1 MKLWKIIACSLT
13 LASFSACA
21 EPAGARDTES
31 RKDIQVVTQPQ
42 RTDDCKI
49 VPVEKTDEQW
59 KAELSPKEYEIL
71 REHGT
76 ERAFNG
82 RYNDNKEDGVYVC
95 AGCGLTL
102 FDSQTKF
109 NSGTGWP
116 SFYQPIDKD
125 FVADIEDNSYGMR
138 RVENRCARCGGHL
151 GHVFPDGPK
160 PTGMRYCINGYALR
174 FVDRDNLSDA
184 ENKGVTPVE

>member
-1 MKLWKIIACSLT
+1 M
-13 LASFSACA
+13 
-21 EPAGARDTES
+21 
-31 RKDIQVVTQPQ
+31 VTQPQ
-42 RTDDCKI
+42 RTDDGKI

-174 FVDRDNLSDA
+174 FVDRDQLSDA